1 MITVT
6 GATGNIGRPLVAAL
20 AAAGEQVNTVS
31 RGEAESTEYVTHYR
45 ADLSEPAT
53 LKSALDGAAALFLLT
68 RDPAL
73 DLDPVLAEAAAAGVG
88 RVVLVSSIRT
98 VSRGDLSQ
106 QGFEGAVRN
115 SGLDWTILR
124 PGAFHSNAA
133 GLWGERIRGERMVK
147 APFGDVAHPA
157 IDPADIAAVA
167 AKALTEDGHA
177 GESYAITGPAAIS
190 PREQTAAI
198 AEAIG
203 ETVRFVEQTRDEAF
217 AAFSR
222 IWPPEVVEGT
232 LTVMGDPN
240 EVERRVTGEVERL
253 LGRPATSFGDWA
265 KRNAAA
271 FL

>member
-6 GATGNIGRPLVAAL
+6 GATGNIGRPLVEAL
-20 AAAGEQVNTVS
+20 AAAGERVSTVS
-31 RGEAESTEYVTHYR
+31 RGEAESTKYVTHYR
-45 ADLSEPAT
+45 ADLSEPAS
-53 LKSALDGAAALFLLT
+53 LKPALEGASALFLLT

-73 DLDPVLAEAAAAGVG
+73 DLDPVLAEATAAGIG

-106 QGFEGAVRN
+106 QGFEGAVQN

-124 PGAFHSNAA
+124 PGAFQSNAA
-133 GLWGERIRGERMVK
+133 GLWGERIRTERVVK
-147 APFGDVAHPA
+147 APFGDVAHPS

-177 GESYAITGPAAIS
+177 GASYAITGPAVIS
-190 PREQTAAI
+190 PREQAAAI

-203 ETVRFVEQTRDEAF
+203 EPVRFVEQTRDEAF
-217 AAFSR
+217 AEFSR

-232 LTVMGDPN
+232 LTVMGEPN

-253 LGRPATSFGDWA
+253 LGRPATSFGAWA

-271 FL
+271 FR